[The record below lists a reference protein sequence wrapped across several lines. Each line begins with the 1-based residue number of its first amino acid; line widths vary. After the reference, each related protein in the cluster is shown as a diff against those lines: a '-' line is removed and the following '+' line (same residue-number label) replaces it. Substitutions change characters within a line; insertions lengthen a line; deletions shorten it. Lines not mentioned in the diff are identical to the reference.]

1 MNRAYVVMT
10 AMPPTKGHI
19 ALIEFAARVGES
31 VEVYLQ
37 TQPGE
42 PFIQER
48 YSALVEATRH
58 MSTVSIHRM
67 HKTLPQEPDE
77 ETESMF
83 WDMWAGF
90 LHDWGITEDDY
101 IVASEGYGKELAKIT
116 GSTFIPFDMD
126 RDVVHTKAT
135 LVREM
140 PFDHFDQIIPEF
152 QKYLRV
158 RVTIFGAESTGK
170 TTLARA
176 LAEDLGGL
184 FLPEWARPYLET
196 VGPEITHDKMQNIH
210 TGQRALQMSAEKLA
224 VDKPVI
230 VQDTD
235 LYSTLGYWEA
245 NTWSI
250 ENKGKPSTPGAMLAS
265 DARTHM
271 SDLYIITR
279 SNIPFEP
286 DQLRYGVDKRELSD
300 EWWIAFAEKHHL
312 PFMVLP
318 MDDFNSRADASYDL
332 IMSAFQKYASK
343 LEYIREGKEYQG
355 VDSESK
361 GA

>member
-1 MNRAYVVMT
+1 MSRAYVVMT

-77 ETESMF
+77 ATEAMF

-90 LHDWGITEDDY
+90 LRDWGITEDDY

-126 RDVVHTKAT
+126 RDVVQAKAT
-135 LVREM
+135 AVREN
-140 PFDHFDQIIPEF
+140 PFGNFDQIIPEF

-176 LAEDLGGL
+176 LAREVDGL

-196 VGPEITHDKMQNIH
+196 VGAEITHEKMVNIW
-210 TGQRALQMSAEKLA
+210 TGQRALQQSAAKLA

-235 LYSTLGYWEA
+235 LFSTVGYWDA
-245 NTWSI
+245 NTWKI
-250 ENKGKPSTPGAMLAS
+250 ENGGSPSITPRRLVS
-265 DARTHM
+265 DARVDT

-279 SNIPFEP
+279 SNIPFEADP
-286 DQLRYGVDKRELSD
+286 LRYGGDKRELSD
-300 EWWIAFAEKHHL
+300 EWWIKFAEQHL
-312 PFMVLP
+312 LNYIVLNS
-318 MDDFNSRADASYDL
+318 DDIDTRLDEATEYVLAEFHKQAD
-332 IMSAFQKYASK
+332 K
-343 LEYIREGKEYQG
+343 LEYIREGKEYQP
-355 VDSESK
+355 VDNGNK

>member
-1 MNRAYVVMT
+1 MSRAYVVMT

-19 ALIEFAARVGES
+19 ALIEFATRVGES

-77 ETESMF
+77 ETEAKF
-83 WDMWAGF
+83 WNMWAGF
-90 LHDWGITEDDY
+90 LFDWGITEDDY
-101 IVASEGYGKELAKIT
+101 IVASESYGKELAKIT

-126 RDVVHTKAT
+126 RDMVHAKAT
-135 LVREM
+135 AVRED
-140 PFDHFDQIIPEF
+140 PFGEFDQMIPEF

-170 TTLARA
+170 TTLTRA
-176 LAEDLGGL
+176 LADDLEGL

-196 VGPEITHDKMQNIH
+196 VGAEITHDKMRAIQK
-210 TGQRALQMSAEKLA
+210 GQRALQESAGKLA

-235 LYSTLGYWEA
+235 LYSTLGYWQA

-250 ENKGKPSTPGAMLAS
+250 ENGGKPSTPGWDLVS
-265 DARTHM
+265 DALRNM

-286 DQLRYGVDKRELSD
+286 DQLRYGGDKRELSD
-300 EWWIAFAEKHHL
+300 EWWIAFAETHHL
-312 PFMVLP
+312 PYVVLP
-318 MDDFNSRADASYDL
+318 MDDFNSRADAAFDL
-332 IMSAFQKYASK
+332 IMTEFRKQANK
-343 LEYIREGKEYQG
+343 LEYTREGKEYEG